1 MSQSQVWQAW
11 LRALKW
17 YQNPSLWVI
26 HFPASCSCY
35 DFHCL
40 QFKIR
45 RVPCPLF
52 LQPSQWLQ
60 TFCLI
65 YKTGYEAEFWSGLNK
80 DIGYITTSLTGRY
93 ILYRDPV
100 MGYVVLESHL
110 CRENKWKK
118 KKKKGCVAINPHIS
132 SLLRETFQFSAFETA
147 KNNSRSKV
155 ISLI

>member
-110 CRENKWKK
+110 CWENKWKK
-118 KKKKGCVAINPHIS
+118 KKKKDALPLILTLVVCLEKHSNFLPLK
-132 SLLRETFQFSAFETA
+132 LLRIIAGA
-147 KNNSRSKV
+147 K
-155 ISLI
+155 